1 MPHSVH
7 FQIVFGSFIVVSP
20 SLLQVSDTGYRT
32 AVPPRLFCLH
42 PDLFNTLS
50 RSREN
55 ASRQYGKNKKQHR
68 KTISASSLSSRR
80 IRGKNAV
87 FLPVTSARGTKK
99 ERNRQG
105 PLPMKRIVPI
115 LRLSSL
121 GARGGGIRPESLF
134 RLGLHILKPPFRGDG
149 VGIVAGCPVI
159 LDDHVLRA
167 E

>member
-80 IRGKNAV
+80 IRGKNCGFLTGNVRTRYKKGAKPSRSAPNEKNCADFEVKLPRSSRRRHPSRKPVPPRSSYPEAAV
-87 FLPVTSARGTKK
+87 PR
-99 ERNRQG
+99 RWR
-105 PLPMKRIVPI
+105 RHRC
-115 LRLSSL
+115 RLSSHT
-121 GARGGGIRPESLF
+121 R
-134 RLGLHILKPPFRGDG
+134 
-149 VGIVAGCPVI
+149 
-159 LDDHVLRA
+159 
-167 E
+167 